1 MNTLASFAKKANVA
15 TDSDKAKTVSCLE
28 SCKVEGNKIT
38 LVLDASKYSEAQS
51 TKKGAELYMNFTV
64 PKQNVEIDGFT
75 VGLRLGGNIF
85 IGNAK

>member
-1 MNTLASFAKKANVA
+1 MINLAQFAKKAGVA
-15 TDSDKAKTVSCLE
+15 TSEDKAKTVSCLE
-28 SCKVEGNKIT
+28 SCKVEGKKII
-38 LVLDASKYSEAQS
+38 LVLDASKYQEAQS